1 MAHAIRSEQARSN
14 VAPLAMPKMLRDPA
28 KEVGFN
34 IGCIGYCVEGIH
46 LERGIKRF
54 MTFEM
59 GRADAKL
66 ALELLKPEV
75 PEAELLLSAKGFF
88 SQEVPEFERKAAV
101 MSAIVRAAKYEAR
114 PGKFILEAVGWHG
127 EAAKAAAKPI
137 WMLEWSADQ

>member
-28 KEVGFN
+28 KEVGFD
-34 IGCIGYCVEGIH
+34 IGCIGYCVEGTH
-46 LERGIKRF
+46 RERGIKRF

-75 PEAELLLSAKGFF
+75 TEAELSLSAKGFF
-88 SQEVPEFERKAAV
+88 SREVPEFERKAAV
-101 MSAIVRAAKYEAR
+101 MSAIVRAAKFEAS

-127 EAAKAAAKPI
+127 EAARAAAKPI
-137 WMLEWSADQ
+137 WMLVWSADQ